1 MFCNER
7 AKKGKQNLFFFYDQL
22 LFCVSRQPTL
32 LLCVSV
38 VLFVTN
44 VATRLFCVHTGV
56 VVVSRGAESEYQMTF
71 RSTRTNHKRAQ
82 LPTRHRTAE
91 LYTKS
96 FTIFFFFFI
105 FSRGGI
111 YESRGASCSCFLAR
125 DFSWIKLITVFIF
138 HFVSFKLSVATPQ
151 QLSSAGVSFFFFK
164 NEQNIFYCSCSFPV
178 HLRQEKL
185 RLGGF
190 RGSTQAETTSL
201 SPLTSID
208 GNEDELIGGV
218 MPLLLLA
225 AKSKFLLFF
234 FKYPPPLRTRVVFS

>member
-1 MFCNER
+1 MFPPKLEKAHPPPENEKR
-7 AKKGKQNLFFFYDQL
+7 DTNKTRSALNCPIVFSECSVMNAQKKENKTFFFFYDQL

-96 FTIFFFFFI
+96 FTNFFFCFLI

-111 YESRGASCSCFLAR
+111 SRSVVQL
-125 DFSWIKLITVFIF
+125 FSR
-138 HFVSFKLSVATPQ
+138 P
-151 QLSSAGVSFFFFK
+151 
-164 NEQNIFYCSCSFPV
+164 
-178 HLRQEKL
+178 
-185 RLGGF
+185 
-190 RGSTQAETTSL
+190 
-201 SPLTSID
+201 
-208 GNEDELIGGV
+208 
-218 MPLLLLA
+218 
-225 AKSKFLLFF
+225 
-234 FKYPPPLRTRVVFS
+234 